1 MMKIGFI
8 GGGIMG
14 LPMAKNL
21 TKSGFDVV
29 LYNRTYSKIE
39 PFKNDIKVTRDLI
52 EAILDKDVIFTIVG
66 YPFEVKDLY
75 ETILPKCKKGAIL
88 VDMTTSSPKL
98 AKNLYK
104 AALPFGL
111 SILDAPV
118 TGGDKGAIEASLSIM
133 VGGDLSSYEKVLP
146 LFQSMGKTI
155 TYMGEAGSGQMM
167 KLANQITIASN
178 IIGIAESLAFAK
190 DHDLDLNKVLSVI
203 NGGSA
208 SSWQA
213 LNNGVKMVKKDY
225 KPGFYIKHFIKD
237 LRLALDE
244 MKTTLPNLVHAEMLY
259 TKLNKMDL
267 GTQAIIEAYLNQI

>member
-1 MMKIGFI
+1 MKIGFI